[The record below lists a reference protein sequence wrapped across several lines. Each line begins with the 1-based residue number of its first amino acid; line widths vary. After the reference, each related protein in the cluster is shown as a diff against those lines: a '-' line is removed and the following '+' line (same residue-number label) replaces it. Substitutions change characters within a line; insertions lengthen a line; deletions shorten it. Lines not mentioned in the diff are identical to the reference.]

1 MKVGDLVHIM
11 LMQFAWQPKNR
22 IAIILGLDHTEH
34 VGPGQWYTVTF
45 DDKVLSMHEDYLHPV

>member
-1 MKVGDLVHIM
+1 M